1 MAKMKTRVYLLVMIS
16 FVLTGKSLGQE
27 LNQIFPRY
35 IGITLGMDFM
45 AIQET
50 SLNRAIHKGP
60 GMYLGFFTEKQ
71 RGRTIHRLEFNM
83 SSHFMK
89 SAYEEEVST
98 FNFTGQ
104 LRYRY
109 LINICDPEASQGV
122 YMGGS
127 ASINT
132 QISYFDNW
140 DENHFFW
147 LTAYSL
153 GLDSRIEKRLRKN
166 KIRIEAGLPLLSLA
180 SRPPVE
186 FTETQFS
193 SDFSSVVKKLN
204 ENPRIVS
211 PFSHFSGHVSLRYC
225 FDENSRVKK
234 NLLWQT
240 NYLNNELPGSG
251 KLKSFTHRL
260 GFELY
265 F

>member
-1 MAKMKTRVYLLVMIS
+1 MKTKVLLLVIIS
-16 FVLTGKSLGQE
+16 FVLAGKSLCQE
-27 LNQIFPRY
+27 FNQIFPRY
-35 IGITLGMDFM
+35 TGITVGLDFM
-45 AIQET
+45 EMKET

-60 GMYLGFFTEKQ
+60 GLYFGFFTEKR
-71 RGRTIHRLEFNM
+71 RGRSIKRLEFLL

-89 SAYEEEVST
+89 SIYEKATST
-98 FNFTGQ
+98 FNFTGK

-109 LINICDPEASQGV
+109 LINICDPDFLTGI
-122 YMGGS
+122 YIGGS
-127 ASINT
+127 ASVNT

-147 LTAYSL
+147 LTGYSI
-153 GLDSRIEKRLRKN
+153 GLDSRIEKQLGKN
-166 KIRIEAGLPLLSLA
+166 KIQIEAGLPIVTLA

-193 SDFSSVVKKLN
+193 SDFSKVAQKLN

-211 PFSHFSGHVSLRYC
+211 PSRHFSGQVLLRYC
-225 FDENSRVKK
+225 FDENSKVRK

-240 NYLNNELPGSG
+240 NYLHNKLPGSG

-260 GFELY
+260 GLELY

>member
-1 MAKMKTRVYLLVMIS
+1 MKTRLYLLVMIS
-16 FVLTGKSLGQE
+16 FILTGKSLGQE
-27 LNQIFPRY
+27 FNQIFPRY
-35 IGITLGMDFM
+35 TGITLGMDFTEM
-45 AIQET
+45 KET

-60 GMYLGFFTEKQ
+60 GVYFGFFTEKQ
-71 RGRTIHRLEFNM
+71 RGSTIQRLEFLL

-89 SAYEEEVST
+89 SDYEEERST

-109 LINICDPEASQGV
+109 LINICGPDV
-122 YMGGS
+122 YPGIYIGGS
-127 ASINT
+127 ASVNT

-147 LTAYSL
+147 LTSYSI
-153 GLDSRIEKRLRKN
+153 GLDSRIERSLGKN
-166 KIRIEAGLPLLSLA
+166 KIQVEAGLPLLALA
-180 SRPPVE
+180 SRPPIE

-193 SDFSSVVKKLN
+193 SDFSDVAKKLN
-204 ENPRIVS
+204 ENPKIVS
-211 PFSHFSGHVSLRYC
+211 PIKHFSGHVSLRYC
-225 FDENSRVKK
+225 FDDNSKVKK

-240 NYLNNELPGSG
+240 NYLHNELPGSR

-260 GFELY
+260 GLELY

>member
-1 MAKMKTRVYLLVMIS
+1 MKTNIFLSVMLS
-16 FVLTGKSLGQE
+16 FVLTDISLGQE
-27 LNQIFPRY
+27 FNQIFPRY
-35 IGITLGMDFM
+35 TGITLGMDFM
-45 AIQET
+45 QMREA

-60 GMYLGFFTEKQ
+60 GVYFGFFTEKQ
-71 RGRTIHRLEFNM
+71 RGRTIQRLDFLL

-89 SAYEEEVST
+89 SDYEKETST

-104 LRYRY
+104 LKYRY
-109 LINICDPEASQGV
+109 LVNICDPEIFPGI
-122 YMGGS
+122 YIGGS
-127 ASINT
+127 ASVNT

-147 LTAYSL
+147 LTGYSI
-153 GLDSRIEKRLRKN
+153 GLDSRIVRQLGRN
-166 KIRIEAGLPLLSLA
+166 RIQVEAGLPLVTLA
-180 SRPPVE
+180 SRPPIE

-193 SDFSSVVKKLN
+193 SDFSTVVQKLN
-204 ENPRIVS
+204 ENPRIVT
-211 PFSHFSGHVSLRYC
+211 PFSHFSGQVSLRYC

-234 NLLWQT
+234 NLLLQT

-260 GFELY
+260 GLELY